1 MQSAQNKLWIIY
13 MTDFQAA
20 TESLHAMGGC
30 GGGWY
35 IPDLQFFMAYGHN
48 QQLNIAHRTLANY
61 NSLWPPAIIS
71 NRKSTI
77 YNSLWPTAI
86 IDNRTSTI
94 YNS

>member
-30 GGGWY
+30 GGGDGTY
-35 IPDLQFFMAYGHN
+35 L
-48 QQLNIAHRTLANY
+48 
-61 NSLWPPAIIS
+61 
-71 NRKSTI
+71 I

-86 IDNRTSTI
+86 IDNRTSVILTGLRP
-94 YNS
+94 

>member
-30 GGGWY
+30 GAGGGGGGDGTY
-35 IPDLQFFMAYGHN
+35 L
-48 QQLNIAHRTLANY
+48 
-61 NSLWPPAIIS
+61 
-71 NRKSTI
+71 I

-86 IDNRTSTI
+86 IDNRTSVILTGLRP
-94 YNS
+94 

>member
-30 GGGWY
+30 GGGGDGTY
-35 IPDLQFFMAYGHN
+35 L
-48 QQLNIAHRTLANY
+48 
-61 NSLWPPAIIS
+61 
-71 NRKSTI
+71 I

-86 IDNRTSTI
+86 IN
-94 YNS
+94 N

>member
-30 GGGWY
+30 GGGDGTY
-35 IPDLQFFMAYGHN
+35 L
-48 QQLNIAHRTLANY
+48 
-61 NSLWPPAIIS
+61 
-71 NRKSTI
+71 I

-86 IDNRTSTI
+86 IN
-94 YNS
+94 N